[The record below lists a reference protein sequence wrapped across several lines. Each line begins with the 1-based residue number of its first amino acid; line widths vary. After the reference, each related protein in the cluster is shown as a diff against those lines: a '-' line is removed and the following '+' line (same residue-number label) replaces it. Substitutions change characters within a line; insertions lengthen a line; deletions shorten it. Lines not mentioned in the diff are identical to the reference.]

1 MSKTS
6 LILITA
12 FLLSICSCI
21 SPKRLNY
28 LQANEQSKNS
38 IDSILQLR
46 RLPAPYRVQINDL
59 LSVRVK
65 ALDQEVVGMFNP
77 VSNANSNA
85 TTEEQA
91 YFDGFLVDRR
101 GEIDIPTLGKVRVI
115 GLTLDEIKA
124 KIKDQLLQEFFKKEA
139 NIFITVKLAG
149 LRYTTIGEIGTGSQ
163 VIYKEQVTIMEAI
176 ANAGNI
182 TTYGDRQNVRI
193 LRQYPGGQQMLN
205 VDLTDISAL
214 STEEYYIKPNDVII
228 VDTLPEKSIG
238 LGENAF
244 AIFTSLLGV
253 VTSISILLIRL

>member
-1 MSKTS
+1 MSKS
-6 LILITA
+6 ILLLCLSVV
-12 FLLSICSCI
+12 FLSSCI
-21 SPKRLNY
+21 STKRLNY
-28 LQANEQSKNS
+28 LQTNNKDEQS

-46 RLPAPYRVQINDL
+46 ELPEPYRVQINDL
-59 LSVRVK
+59 LSVRFK

-77 VSNANSNA
+77 VSNVNNNA

-101 GEIDIPTLGKVRVI
+101 GEIDVPTLGKVKVI
-115 GLTLDEIKA
+115 GLTLDEIEQALKT
-124 KIKDQLLQEFFKKEA
+124 KLLKDYFKKEA
-139 NIFITVKLAG
+139 NIFVTVKLAG

-176 ANAGNI
+176 ANAGDI
-182 TTYGDRQNVRI
+182 STYGDRKNVRI

-214 STEEYYIKPNDVII
+214 SSDEYYIQPNDVII
-228 VDTLPEKSIG
+228 VDTLPQKAIG

-244 AIFTSLLGV
+244 AIFTTILGV
-253 VTSISILLIRL
+253 VTSITIILLRL